1 MVNEALA
8 ALVARVE
15 ELESQVAF
23 QAELNDSLNAT
34 VARQD
39 REILELKR
47 QLESLRERLRE
58 FGEAISGP
66 GPQDEPPPHY

>member
-1 MVNEALA
+1 VSEALN
-8 ALVARVE
+8 ALIVRID

-23 QAELNDSLNAT
+23 QAELNDSLDAT

-39 REILELKR
+39 REICELKR

-58 FGEAISGP
+58 FGEAIP
-66 GPQDEPPPHY
+66 GPQDETPPHY

>member
-1 MVNEALA
+1 MNEALS
-8 ALVARVE
+8 ALSARVE

-23 QAELNDSLNAT
+23 QAELNDSLDAT

-47 QLESLRERLRE
+47 QLDSLRERLRE
-58 FGEAISGP
+58 FGEAIPGP
-66 GPQDEPPPHY
+66 GPQDETPPHY

>member
-8 ALVARVE
+8 ALAARVE
-15 ELESQVAF
+15 ELESQLAF
-23 QAELNDSLNAT
+23 QAEANDSLDAT

-47 QLESLRERLRE
+47 QVQSLRERLRE
-58 FGEAISGP
+58 FGEAIP
-66 GPQDEPPPHY
+66 GLGQQDEAPPHY

>member
-1 MVNEALA
+1 MSKALN
-8 ALVARVE
+8 ALIVRMD

-23 QAELNDSLNAT
+23 QAELNDSLDAT

-39 REILELKR
+39 REIHEMKR

-58 FGEAISGP
+58 FGEAIPGF
-66 GPQDEPPPHY
+66 GPQDETPPHY

>member
-8 ALVARVE
+8 ALAARVE

-23 QAELNDSLNAT
+23 QAELNDSLDAT

-39 REILELKR
+39 REILDLKR
-47 QLESLRERLRE
+47 QLDSLRERLRE
-58 FGEAISGP
+58 FGEAIPGL
-66 GPQDEPPPHY
+66 GPQDETPPH